1 VSGKDFE
8 PMKQSSKKLM
18 KALAFGPGN
27 GKTFVTV
34 RGALKYRT
42 AEASLLLSS
51 NWVDGAMVVLAGG
64 LKLRHSQWEPPEN
77 ERRT

>member
-1 VSGKDFE
+1 M
-8 PMKQSSKKLM
+8 PM

-34 RGALKYRT
+34 QEASKYRT
-42 AEASLLLSS
+42 VVASLLLSG

-64 LKLRHSQWEPPEN
+64 LKVLHSQLEPPEN
-77 ERRT
+77 ERRS